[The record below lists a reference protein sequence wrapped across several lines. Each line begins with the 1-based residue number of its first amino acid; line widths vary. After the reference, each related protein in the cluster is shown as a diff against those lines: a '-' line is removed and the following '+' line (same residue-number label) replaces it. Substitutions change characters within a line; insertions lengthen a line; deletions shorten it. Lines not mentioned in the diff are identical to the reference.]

1 MAPGTVAHQAPLSM
15 GFVRQEYWSGLPYP
29 PPGDHLPYPGI
40 ELFSPALTGR
50 FFTTAPP
57 EQPLC
62 NEQILFNDHR
72 YYLASQMALAVKNLA
87 AFAEDL
93 RDAGSPIQFLI
104 NLVTPQKNLC
114 LDSLEHLLPLTV
126 GRL

>member
-1 MAPGTVAHQAPLSM
+1 
-15 GFVRQEYWSGLPYP
+15 LPYP

-93 RDAGSPIQFLI
+93 RDAGSVPEWGRFPGGRNGKPLQYSCL
-104 NLVTPQKNLC
+104 KNPR
-114 LDSLEHLLPLTV
+114 D
-126 GRL
+126 